1 MTQHQGLPVKGYAP
15 QSDERVEMVNM
26 NKMNEEQILRTL
38 DMMAENAQQFDPRWT
53 AIARTHFEIAFMAMN
68 RAIFRPRRIA
78 LPEDEAKA

>member
-1 MTQHQGLPVKGYAP
+1 MTQHQGLPVKGFAP

-38 DMMAENAQQFDPRWT
+38 DMMAESPQQFDPRWT
-53 AIARTHFEIAFMAMN
+53 AIARTGFEQAFMAMN
-68 RAIFRPRRIA
+68 RAIFRPQRIK